1 MADRR
6 RLMMV
11 DYPDPAGYPLAAL
24 IHCADCRTPMTPAV
38 RAATRVYRCTGA
50 CRNEIDALHAET
62 LMWDRAA
69 ARQPQLARP
78 RLPADR
84 RREVFASLLTEMM
97 FMSTSRRGLTRLLTD
112 FGSLTGFVGLGREV
126 LMHSP
131 DVAL

>member
-24 IHCADCRTPMTPAV
+24 IRCADCRTPMTPAV

-78 RLPADR
+78 HLPADR
-84 RREVFASLLTEMM
+84 RREVFASLLTEVYARGP
-97 FMSTSRRGLTRLLTD
+97 SSWLSLRASWIDRRR
-112 FGSLTGFVGLGREV
+112 R
-126 LMHSP
+126 
-131 DVAL
+131 VAGPTPPPAR